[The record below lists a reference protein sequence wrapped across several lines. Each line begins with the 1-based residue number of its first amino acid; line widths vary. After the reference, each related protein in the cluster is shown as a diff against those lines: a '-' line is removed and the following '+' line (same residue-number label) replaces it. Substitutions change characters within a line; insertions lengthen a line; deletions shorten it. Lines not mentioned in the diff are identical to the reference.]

1 MRLRSISSGSS
12 LSSFSTSSGHHEPKV
27 LYKSHSQN
35 VFEFKLNSPKTLN
48 SLDLEMV
55 HIMLKK
61 VKEWDNHPS
70 KAPRVALV
78 SGTGEKAFCAGGD
91 IVSIYNSGT
100 GKSDPN
106 IKADFFAQEYLLDYS
121 LT

>member
-12 LSSFSTSSGHHEPKV
+12 LSSFSTSSSHHEPKV

-61 VKEWDNHPS
+61 VKEWDDNPS